1 MNDRKNTLSAISLFS
16 GAGGMDLGFER
27 AGFDVHWSNDL
38 DGTACETYQ
47 TNFNSE
53 NVIGPI
59 ENLAKSLKRF
69 SEVDCVFGG
78 PPCQGFSVAGKMD
91 LEDPRS
97 KLVYQF
103 MDIIS
108 VLRPKSFVMENV
120 PSLATLNKFSKFRE
134 QLVQHAHALGY
145 STDLQIFSSS
155 EFGVPQDRR
164 RMFFVGVLG
173 KRDVDLRQRSRGYLK
188 AAPSTREAISDLG
201 IQGSD
206 QNPCTCNAAVT
217 IAASPVLRKSPYA
230 RMLFNGAGRP
240 IDPN

>member
-1 MNDRKNTLSAISLFS
+1 
-16 GAGGMDLGFER
+16 MDLGFER

-38 DGTACETYQ
+38 DGTACQTYQ

-120 PSLATLNKFSKFRE
+120 PSLATLKCGVEKKHMAS
-134 QLVQHAHALGY
+134 H
-145 STDLQIFSSS
+145 SQIMRAARCWGQMRLENFQIARCS
-155 EFGVPQDRR
+155 PP
-164 RMFFVGVLG
+164 FFWSL
-173 KRDVDLRQRSRGYLK
+173 
-188 AAPSTREAISDLG
+188 E
-201 IQGSD
+201 
-206 QNPCTCNAAVT
+206 N
-217 IAASPVLRKSPYA
+217 
-230 RMLFNGAGRP
+230 
-240 IDPN
+240 

>member
-47 TNFNSE
+47 TNFSSE

-134 QLVQHAHALGY
+134 QLVQHALTHL
-145 STDLQIFSSS
+145 
-155 EFGVPQDRR
+155 
-164 RMFFVGVLG
+164 
-173 KRDVDLRQRSRGYLK
+173 
-188 AAPSTREAISDLG
+188 
-201 IQGSD
+201 
-206 QNPCTCNAAVT
+206 
-217 IAASPVLRKSPYA
+217 
-230 RMLFNGAGRP
+230 
-240 IDPN
+240 